1 MDKPVTNTQKCER
14 KSCMFGKHPKQKHGW
29 CCASCK
35 NDGCHGPSCI
45 KLKWEGKMTEKS
57 DSESS
62 EEVVDSVRNEVK
74 DFCRQAFSGMLS
86 NFMEDKRT
94 KQANVKHTGYECDGC
109 EINPIKGIRYKCS
122 VCPDY
127 DLCEGCEAKGVHA
140 EHPMLKIRDPAQAPI
155 QLICQY
161 KDIPSHKDAVKAPF
175 KKCKQKAQWEKK
187 PFVRYTGRFVKESFG
202 DKYIVMPG
210 EKIRK
215 TWTFR
220 NDGKTN
226 WPEDTQFIQTNGD
239 NMDAVAAPMAYP
251 VTPES
256 EYTWGVD
263 LTAPE
268 KEGRYQCYFRMVT
281 GG

>member
-1 MDKPVTNTQKCER
+1 MDKPVKKTKKCER

-175 KKCKQKAQWEKK
+175 K
-187 PFVRYTGRFVKESFG
+187 
-202 DKYIVMPG
+202 
-210 EKIRK
+210 
-215 TWTFR
+215 
-220 NDGKTN
+220 
-226 WPEDTQFIQTNGD
+226 
-239 NMDAVAAPMAYP
+239 
-251 VTPES
+251 
-256 EYTWGVD
+256 
-263 LTAPE
+263 
-268 KEGRYQCYFRMVT
+268 
-281 GG
+281 